1 MRSEYCKITSVNFN
15 NYIMVRKLYSYQCS
29 NMFLDAHLIK
39 KYTCILK
46 YEFIILEHFIFNSK
60 NCPLLA
66 NKVFTFYFHLTYYW
80 YLGIEFSK
88 YLGTVLAFQHQ
99 HVLMNFGLGLW
110 CLMPLSFNNISIILW
125 WSVLMVEETR
135 VPGVNHRPVASH

>member
-1 MRSEYCKITSVNFN
+1 MRSEHCKIISVIFN
-15 NYIMVRKLYSYQCS
+15 NYIMVRKLFSYQ
-29 NMFLDAHLIK
+29 
-39 KYTCILK
+39 CILK

-66 NKVFTFYFHLTYYW
+66 NKVFTFQGLVFRLILFSFNKFHLTYYW

-88 YLGTVLAFQHQ
+88 YLGIVLAFQHQ

-135 VPGVNHRPVASH
+135 VPGETH